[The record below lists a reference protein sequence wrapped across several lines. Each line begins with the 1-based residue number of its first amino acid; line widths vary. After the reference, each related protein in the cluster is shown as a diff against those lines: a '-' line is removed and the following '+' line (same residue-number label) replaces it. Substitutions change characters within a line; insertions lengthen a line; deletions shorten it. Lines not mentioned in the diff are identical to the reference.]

1 MNKRKC
7 CFLTYLWKN
16 MTYLI
21 KMNVKNINTIMS
33 AFVNTLG
40 IIDEFTY
47 HTCLFN
53 FIFLSADQNKTN
65 RNRKGRIFNMHPKS
79 WTDFWG
85 CIFLC

>member
-1 MNKRKC
+1 
-7 CFLTYLWKN
+7 
-16 MTYLI
+16 
-21 KMNVKNINTIMS
+21 MS

-53 FIFLSADQNKTN
+53 FLFLSADQNKTN

-79 WTDFWG
+79 WTDFWW